1 MKILILTNNDSGL
14 YQFRKELLTKLIE
27 EKNDVY
33 CSFPFSDRTKQI
45 TELGCECIDTKI
57 SRHGTNP
64 FEDFKL
70 FFNYIKLLKK
80 IKPDV
85 VLTYTIKP
93 NVYGGLACSLK
104 KIPYIANIT
113 GLGGAVESGGLMQKL
128 TLFLYKI
135 GLKKAGKVF
144 FQNSTNKDFMLKNK
158 IIKSDYDVLPGSG
171 VNLLQHSF
179 EKYPNNG
186 EKIIL
191 LIIGRIMKDKGTD
204 EILEAAE
211 IIKHLHPN
219 VIFRFIGPNDGYSK
233 EKFDSAVA
241 DGYIEYL
248 SSKPNI
254 HDYIKESHATL
265 HASYH
270 EGMSNVLLET
280 AACGRPIIATD
291 VPGCRETYDEG
302 VSGISFKPRDVKGM
316 VDAIE
321 KFLSLS
327 NGEKAQMGAAGRK
340 KMEKEFNRDI
350 IVDKYLSTIKKF
362 IKEDEENELVQQ
374 NS

>member
-70 FFNYIKLLKK
+70 FLNYIKLLKK

-113 GLGGAVESGGLMQKL
+113 GLGGAVESGGFLQSL
-128 TLFLYKI
+128 TLKLYKI
-135 GLKKAGKVF
+135 GLKKAEKVF
-144 FQNSTNKDFMLKNK
+144 FQNSENQRFMLEKGIVGN
-158 IIKSDYDVLPGSG
+158 SNELLPGSG
-171 VNLLQHSF
+171 VNLERNSF
-179 EKYPNNG
+179 EPYPDNDNCVT
-186 EKIIL
+186 L
-191 LIIGRIMKDKGTD
+191 LTIGRIMKDKGTD

-211 IIKHLHPN
+211 IIKPLYPN

-280 AACGRPIIATD
+280 AACGRLIFLNSQPI
-291 VPGCRETYDEG
+291 
-302 VSGISFKPRDVKGM
+302 
-316 VDAIE
+316 
-321 KFLSLS
+321 L
-327 NGEKAQMGAAGRK
+327 
-340 KMEKEFNRDI
+340 
-350 IVDKYLSTIKKF
+350 
-362 IKEDEENELVQQ
+362 
-374 NS
+374 